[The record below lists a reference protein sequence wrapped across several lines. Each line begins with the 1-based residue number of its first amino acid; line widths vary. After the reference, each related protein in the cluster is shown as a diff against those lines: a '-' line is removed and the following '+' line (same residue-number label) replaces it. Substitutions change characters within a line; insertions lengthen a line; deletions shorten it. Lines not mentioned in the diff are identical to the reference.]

1 MVTKSMRWD
10 GAAKQVARALVRVA
24 LLLAATGQATA
35 QSSTSLVTSRTVGNG
50 FSLFSDGHA
59 APIVHDRGDAALV
72 GHAVIDLADD
82 LEEVT
87 GIRPSV
93 TDGSEPIAKT
103 AVIIGTLGNSATVDR
118 IVAAGKVDVT
128 SLRGAWESYIIAT
141 VKRPLP
147 GVGQALLVIGS
158 DRRGTAYGVYELSA
172 ASGISPWRWWAD
184 VAPERRERLVV
195 LPGVHKFGSP
205 SVKYR
210 GIFINDED
218 WGLIPWASKTFDP
231 ADGNFGPKT
240 YRKVFQLL
248 LRLKANTLW
257 PAMHRTSRPFNAVE
271 ENARL
276 ADEYGIVMGSSH
288 AEPMLRNNV
297 GEWTDAPDRF
307 NYATNAAGV
316 RSYWQARV
324 ASNARFESLWTLG
337 MRGIHDSGMAGGAT
351 TAAKVALLGQIIADQ
366 RAMLSSTGSAA
377 PYGTPQVFMPYKEVL
392 TLYRLGLKVPE
403 DVTLM
408 WPDDNFGYIRQFPTG
423 TERTRTGGAGVYYH
437 LSYLGAPL
445 SYLWLS
451 TTPPAL
457 VQEEMVRAWDQG
469 ARQIWILNVGDI
481 KPGEVGISH
490 FFDLAWDIGAAR
502 NRSQSTF
509 LADWSRRT
517 FGPEGNA
524 IGAVL
529 DEYFRLNFERRPEH
543 LQWWLPGERPRWSD
557 LTPAMADERLRRFDA
572 LEAAVAAAGA
582 RIPKRLQDAFFELV
596 AYPVQAST
604 AANWRYFAAERYA
617 QLIDTRPSLARSAA
631 GAALEADAR
640 IKALTK
646 RFNEELA
653 GGKWRRIMAE
663 EPADNQWAI
672 FRTSPIALPAVGSA
686 NSSEEFRR
694 FVASSKAPEATVFEA
709 EDAPRAPGWRFVSGL
724 GRGRGALIAGP
735 GAGAINIPV
744 RVPPGAPRRLRLGL
758 LPFYPLEADGGAL
771 KIEISVDGAAPLLV
785 ELPRRTETPDWAH
798 AVLDNLVYAELPS
811 MLPAGP
817 HRISVTARSSGIAL
831 DRADLPRSEATGA
844 GHH

>member
-128 SLRGAWESYIIAT
+128 LLRGAWESYIIAT

-337 MRGIHDSGMAGGAT
+337 MRGVHDSGMAGGAT

-543 LQWWLPGERPRWSD
+543 LQWWLPGSGR
-557 LTPAMADERLRRFDA
+557 
-572 LEAAVAAAGA
+572 AGA
-582 RIPKRLQDAFFELV
+582 
-596 AYPVQAST
+596 T
-604 AANWRYFAAERYA
+604 
-617 QLIDTRPSLARSAA
+617 
-631 GAALEADAR
+631 
-640 IKALTK
+640 
-646 RFNEELA
+646 
-653 GGKWRRIMAE
+653 
-663 EPADNQWAI
+663 
-672 FRTSPIALPAVGSA
+672 
-686 NSSEEFRR
+686 
-694 FVASSKAPEATVFEA
+694 
-709 EDAPRAPGWRFVSGL
+709 
-724 GRGRGALIAGP
+724 
-735 GAGAINIPV
+735 
-744 RVPPGAPRRLRLGL
+744 
-758 LPFYPLEADGGAL
+758 
-771 KIEISVDGAAPLLV
+771 
-785 ELPRRTETPDWAH
+785 
-798 AVLDNLVYAELPS
+798 
-811 MLPAGP
+811 
-817 HRISVTARSSGIAL
+817 
-831 DRADLPRSEATGA
+831 
-844 GHH
+844 